1 MKDRKHEIKTD
12 CSKKMRTPKT
22 MLNYYNA
29 EDQITY
35 HMLVSCNR
43 NYRNNYR
50 EIASYHVTM
59 KAFHAVSTA
68 IGALDD
74 LTRQRKDDCTLS

>member
-22 MLNYYNA
+22 MLIWYDSEN
-29 EDQITY
+29 QVTY
-35 HMLVSCNR
+35 HYLISCNR
-43 NYRNNYR
+43 NYHNNYR
-50 EIASYHVTM
+50 KLASYHVDM
-59 KAFHAVSTA
+59 KAFHAVATA